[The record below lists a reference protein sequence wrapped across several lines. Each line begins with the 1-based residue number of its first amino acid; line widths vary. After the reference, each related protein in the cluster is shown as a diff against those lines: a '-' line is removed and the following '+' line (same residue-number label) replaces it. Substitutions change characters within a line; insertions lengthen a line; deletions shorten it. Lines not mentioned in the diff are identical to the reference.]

1 MDKNIT
7 KRFREKV
14 FNRALDDAR
23 RLLDT
28 KGERMKL
35 FTQLL
40 LWGIFLALTGMLAY
54 FGLTGLVEAFKIIL
68 GAILGNFLLLLY
80 FYTYPFILA
89 YLNRWK
95 YAAILH
101 NEMGGFDSPNI
112 KVDVNKI
119 VNMRS
124 WVTVQITNNS
134 RFPIK
139 DCFIKIIDIKPPMI
153 TNLTDDVILEWADHF
168 RGQSKIDIGINDGLQ
183 RHIANSV
190 VASWIGNEQ
199 EWKVF
204 IFTTEEPYKE
214 HKFIG
219 VPQKYLITLEIN
231 GTYLWKEYKQKEIVE
246 IEPVMGESLVESSIN
261 IRRIENNI
269 AQ

>member
-1 MDKNIT
+1 
-7 KRFREKV
+7 
-14 FNRALDDAR
+14 
-23 RLLDT
+23 
-28 KGERMKL
+28 MKL

-40 LWGIFLALTGMLAY
+40 LWGVFLALIGMLAY

-95 YAAILH
+95 YAARIH
-101 NEMGGFDSPNI
+101 DEMGGFDLPNV

-119 VNMRS
+119 ENERS

-139 DCFIKIIDIKPPMI
+139 DCFIKIIKIEPSMI
-153 TNLTDDVILEWADHF
+153 TNLTDDVILEWTDHF
-168 RGQSKIDIGINDGLQ
+168 RGQSKVDIGINDGLQ
-183 RHIANSV
+183 RHIVNAV

-199 EWKVF
+199 ERKVF

-219 VPQKYLITLEIN
+219 IPQKYRIILEIN
-231 GTYLWKEYKQKEIVE
+231 GTYLWQEYKQKEIVE
-246 IEPVMGESLVESSIN
+246 IQPVMGASLVESSID
-261 IRRIENNI
+261 IRKIEKESVLS
-269 AQ
+269 